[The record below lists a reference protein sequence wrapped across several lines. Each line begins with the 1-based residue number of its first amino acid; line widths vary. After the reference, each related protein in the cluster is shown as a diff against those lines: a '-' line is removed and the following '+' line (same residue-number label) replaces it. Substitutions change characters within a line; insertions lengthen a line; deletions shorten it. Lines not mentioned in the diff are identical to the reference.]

1 MHRKGGKA
9 MLLQSVDF
17 LRKVPLLSELDEE
30 QLGQLAG
37 VVREH
42 HYKKNVTI
50 FHVDDPGNALFILKS
65 GLVKITIEDQSGRE
79 IILRMLYPT
88 DVFGEMSLI
97 DDMPRSASVTTLEA
111 SDAMVIYRDPFLN
124 LIEKH
129 PKILLN
135 MTIVLSRRL
144 RRVNEL
150 IRSLAFH
157 DVYGKVA
164 RVLLNLAMEKGR
176 ATDEGTVIDLR
187 LTQQELAELAGMSRE
202 TMTRTLRDFQQAGCV
217 RIESGIITILEIGM
231 LQREISIA

>member
-1 MHRKGGKA
+1 MI
-9 MLLQSVDF
+9 QYVDF
-17 LRKVPLLSELDEE
+17 LRKVPLFSELDEE
-30 QLGQLAG
+30 QLQQLAG

-50 FHVDDPGNALFILKS
+50 FHVEDPGNALFILKS
-65 GLVKITIEDQSGRE
+65 GLVKVTIEDQSGRE

-88 DVFGEMSLI
+88 DFFGEMSLI
-97 DDMPRSASVTTLEA
+97 DDMPRSATVTTLEP
-111 SDAMVIYRDPFLN
+111 SDAMIIYREPFLN
-124 LIEKH
+124 LIEKY

-135 MTIVLSRRL
+135 MTTVLSRRL

-164 RVLLNLAMEKGR
+164 RVLLNLATEKGR
-176 ATDEGTVIDLR
+176 ATEEGTVIDLR

-202 TMTRTLRDFQQAGCV
+202 TMPRTLRDFQQAGCV

-231 LQREISIA
+231 LQREISMA

>member
-1 MHRKGGKA
+1 
-9 MLLQSVDF
+9 MLLQYVDF
-17 LRKVPLLSELDEE
+17 LRKVALFSELDDA
-30 QLGQLAG
+30 QLEQLAG
-37 VVREH
+37 VVREQ
-42 HYKKNVTI
+42 HYKKNTTL
-50 FHVDDPGNALFILKS
+50 FHIDDPGNALFILKN
-65 GLVKITIEDQSGRE
+65 GLVKITIENQSGRE

-88 DVFGEMSLI
+88 DFFGEMSLI
-97 DDMPRSASVTTLEA
+97 DDMPRSATVSTLEP
-111 SDAMVIYRDPFLN
+111 SDAMLIYRDSFIN
-124 LIEKH
+124 LIEKN

-135 MTIVLSRRL
+135 MTVVLSRRL

-164 RVLLNLAMEKGR
+164 RVLLNLAREKGR
-176 ATDEGTVIDLR
+176 VTDDGTVIDLR

-231 LQREISIA
+231 LQREINIT